1 MLVTQLIESKVLVDL
16 FRLTSL
22 KLVLPSLKS
31 LRAYSS
37 LFGERTS

>member
-1 MLVTQLIESKVLVDL
+1 M
-16 FRLTSL
+16 TSL

-37 LFGERTS
+37 LFGERTSYTSDSFPLAMSFPRAIA